1 MMGKRNEKDLNELF
15 IAYSED
21 FAECEQTI
29 RKHSKSFYRAFAQLP
44 KQKAWSVFAVYSFC
58 READDIID
66 VYNDLGRLTLL
77 EKELTE
83 FLSGNIPDRYF
94 WRALVPVFE
103 TYKMEPQAFY
113 DMLTGQKMDWDF
125 QQPETQEQL
134 EEYSY
139 YVAGS
144 VGLMLLP
151 ILSNQA
157 EKVKN
162 QGIQLGQAMQI
173 TNILRDI
180 GEDFKNQRIYLPKEV
195 MKKYHVTLDTLKH
208 ERIDESFIKLWEY
221 EAMRAEKLYQ
231 GAKSMI
237 SDIDSDC
244 QEALLLSAAF
254 YEGILDAVRKNNYQ
268 CFNTRNYVK
277 KSQQLKL
284 YQDVKKQLNTSFN

>member
-1 MMGKRNEKDLNELF
+1 MMQEKSELNELF
-15 IAYSED
+15 LEYHDD

-58 READDIID
+58 READDSID
-66 VYNDLGRLTLL
+66 VHNDLDRLILL
-77 EKELTE
+77 EQELTE
-83 FLSGNIPDRYF
+83 FLAGNVPDRYF
-94 WRALVPVFE
+94 WRALVPVFDA
-103 TYKMEPQAFY
+103 YKMDQQAFY
-113 DMLTGQKMDWDF
+113 DMLIGQKMDWDF

-139 YVAGS
+139 FVAGS

-151 ILSNQA
+151 ILSSQA
-157 EKVKN
+157 EKIKK

-195 MKKYHVTLDTLKH
+195 MNRYRVSMDTLKN
-208 ERIDESFIKLWEY
+208 ECIDDAFINLWES
-221 EAMRAEKLYQ
+221 EAKRAEELYQ
-231 GAKSMI
+231 QAMSMM
-237 SDIDSDC
+237 SAIDPDC
-244 QEALLLSAAF
+244 QEALLLSATF
-254 YEGILDAVRKNNYQ
+254 YKGILDAVRKNQYQ
-268 CFNTRNYVK
+268 CFTTRNYVK

-284 YQDVKKQLNTSFN
+284 YQDVKKQLKASFS

>member
-1 MMGKRNEKDLNELF
+1 MMYKRSELNELF
-15 IAYSED
+15 LEYRDD
-21 FAECEQTI
+21 FVECEQTI

-58 READDIID
+58 READDSID
-66 VYNDLGRLTLL
+66 VHNDLNRLTLL

-94 WRALVPVFE
+94 WRALVPVFDA
-103 TYKMEPQAFY
+103 YKMDQQAFY
-113 DMLTGQKMDWDF
+113 DMLIGQKMDGDF

-139 YVAGS
+139 FVAGS

-151 ILSNQA
+151 ILSNQT
-157 EKVKN
+157 EKIKF

-195 MKKYHVTLDTLKH
+195 MNRYSVSVDTLKN
-208 ERIDESFIKLWEY
+208 ERIDEAFINLWEY
-221 EAMRAEKLYQ
+221 EAKRAEELYQ
-231 GAKSMI
+231 EAMSMM
-237 SDIDSDC
+237 SVIDHDC
-244 QEALLLSAAF
+244 QEALLLSATF
-254 YEGILDAVRKNNYQ
+254 YKGILDAVRKNNYQ